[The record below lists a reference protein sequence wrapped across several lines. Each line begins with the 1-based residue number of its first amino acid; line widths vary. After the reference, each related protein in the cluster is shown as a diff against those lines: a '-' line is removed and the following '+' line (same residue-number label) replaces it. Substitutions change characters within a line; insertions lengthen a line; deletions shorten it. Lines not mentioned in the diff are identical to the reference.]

1 MKQQLNILFLILFLV
16 FDVFS
21 TVYAASDLFCN
32 NYAKSSQ
39 RQYQE
44 GRRLG
49 CGFPVNKSGW
59 YSGFDYPF
67 YWCKNQSVKNAN
79 KQRNNRNS
87 QLESCR
93 TKVYCRNY
101 AKSSQRQYQEGRRLG
116 CGFPVNKSGWYS
128 GFDYPFRWC
137 LKNSKSSAIKERNRR
152 NNALTTCKMRKSG
165 SGYNW

>member
-32 NYAKSSQ
+32 
-39 RQYQE
+39 
-44 GRRLG
+44 
-49 CGFPVNKSGW
+49 
-59 YSGFDYPF
+59 
-67 YWCKNQSVKNAN
+67 
-79 KQRNNRNS
+79 
-87 QLESCR
+87 
-93 TKVYCRNY
+93 NY